1 MLIIL
6 TLVLVIASVLMIFLK
21 KNRESIL
28 LLGLCISLMIEISG
42 VMLFIAKKG
51 GISQEVVQFLYFSKT
66 VQNQMQYFLVTL
78 NQLGYMI
85 AIGRILFP
93 LFLLEIALQYSMI
106 PVIRKNR
113 FWEKF
118 IVVIPVTA
126 LIGYCPFVYRYLFF
140 GRWEKFQQIFANIN
154 LIWINTYLLGSILLL
169 LIEYFSITMK
179 FCKRQFI
186 QIMVFLIAITG
197 IYILYYRQD
206 PGQVYCF
213 YSYNNVWNKGIGY
226 LQIEPSLFS
235 YFILVVVNVISAV
248 LGFFSLFRYTR
259 GAYEANMEDVVME
272 RKFDTVRI
280 GVSMFVHSMKNQL
293 LSTKIIYKRIDQL
306 YEQPEPDTVKLKEYI
321 DSLKN
326 VNESML
332 TRIEELYRSVKSN
345 SITIVPVA
353 MSEII
358 DTSMKRF
365 HEKYPDV
372 PVEIQNDGVST
383 VLADKTHLCEALYNL
398 LINAEEAVLM
408 TGREDGKVC
417 LNCKN
422 ERLYTVLEVK
432 DNGMGMSKS
441 QRKKIFDPF
450 YSSKNSNFNW
460 GMGLYYVREVVKSH
474 LGSMRVESEQGKG
487 SSFYILLPKYQ

>member
-51 GISQEVVQFLYFSKT
+51 GISQEVVRFLYFSKT
-66 VQNQMQYFLVTL
+66 VQNQMQYFLITL

-118 IVVIPVTA
+118 IVAIPVTA
-126 LIGYCPFVYRYLFF
+126 LISYCPFVYRYLFF

-154 LIWINTYLLGSILLL
+154 LIWINIYLLGSILLL

-226 LQIEPSLFS
+226 LQIDPSLSS

-306 YEQPEPDTVKLKEYI
+306 Y
-321 DSLKN
+321 
-326 VNESML
+326 
-332 TRIEELYRSVKSN
+332 
-345 SITIVPVA
+345 
-353 MSEII
+353 
-358 DTSMKRF
+358 
-365 HEKYPDV
+365 
-372 PVEIQNDGVST
+372 
-383 VLADKTHLCEALYNL
+383 
-398 LINAEEAVLM
+398 
-408 TGREDGKVC
+408 
-417 LNCKN
+417 
-422 ERLYTVLEVK
+422 
-432 DNGMGMSKS
+432 
-441 QRKKIFDPF
+441 
-450 YSSKNSNFNW
+450 
-460 GMGLYYVREVVKSH
+460 
-474 LGSMRVESEQGKG
+474 
-487 SSFYILLPKYQ
+487 